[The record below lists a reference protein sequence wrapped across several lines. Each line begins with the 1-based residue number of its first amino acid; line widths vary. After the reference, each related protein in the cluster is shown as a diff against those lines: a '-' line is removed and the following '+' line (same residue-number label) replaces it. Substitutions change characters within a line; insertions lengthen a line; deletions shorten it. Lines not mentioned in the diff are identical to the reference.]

1 MRLVSSAI
9 CKKPS
14 LDIAE
19 DFVGG
24 HANFHWLL
32 DGATPP
38 VGGNNHALTCK
49 YVQMLDRGLTMF
61 AEGADN
67 PKELLFKAIEYVK
80 ENFGQH
86 EFLPSST
93 VVIVQELEE
102 CIQYLVLGDSFL
114 CIHIKVWNM

>member
-1 MRLVSSAI
+1 
-9 CKKPS
+9 
-14 LDIAE
+14 
-19 DFVGG
+19 
-24 HANFHWLL
+24 
-32 DGATPP
+32 
-38 VGGNNHALTCK
+38 
-49 YVQMLDRGLTMF
+49 MF

-93 VVIVQELEE
+93 VVIVQVLEE

-114 CIHIKVWNM
+114 CIHLCS